1 MPDTRTPDSGP
12 LAPLRQRPWRRSLS
26 SEVTIAVVMLGLLG
40 MAILSIFTYWA
51 MLRVDAEAAARE
63 KTLISRA
70 IDEKISAVRRDQQK
84 VTVGDDPFYLT
95 RFADQ
100 SWMAENVGAWMSA
113 SYGHEQGY
121 VLDERDNA
129 IYAMKDGATVATKEF
144 DRVSRRIAPLVRKVR
159 HLLREDPE
167 VGDLGV
173 GDVVSIAGKP
183 SIVTVKPIVPSTD
196 RAALTVGEEYLHVA
210 VKHVDS
216 EFFASLGE
224 RYLVANVRFRPRELD
239 PAGEN
244 AVPLAGA
251 RAWHLGYVVW
261 DRERPGLQLIKEAAP
276 GLGTAFFVVAT
287 LVMFLLV
294 RIRRAAEQ
302 VHESESRFQ
311 HLATHDALTGMPN
324 RALLYQKLDEMLS
337 VATGSGSAFALH
349 YVDLDRFKNVND
361 TLGHPA
367 GDRLIRSVAIRLAEV
382 AEDGDMVARLGGDE
396 FAIVQADVADQEDAE
411 WLASR
416 VMSMM
421 AQPFDVM
428 GNQVFIGA
436 SMGIAIAPEVA
447 TNRSDL
453 LRKAD
458 IALYEAKGAGKGQYC
473 VFYPE
478 LDDAVREKQV
488 IERDL
493 RDALKNNVGLRVVY
507 QPIYAIDGATIVG
520 AEALVRWD
528 HPDRGPLPPGA
539 FVPVAEERGLIQ
551 QLGAW
556 VLREACCTAKTLDL
570 PWVAVNVSAIQ
581 FRDRAF
587 AEQVL
592 DLLDDLR
599 LDPKRLQLEI
609 TEGLLLDLTDDVRDV
624 LVTLRGAGVRIA
636 LDDFGTGY
644 SSLQYLH
651 RYEMDKIKIDR
662 AFVQRLGSSEDSDAI
677 VRAMLDLARG
687 LDLTVTAEG
696 VETPDQLRM
705 LVEFGCSELQG
716 FLLSRPVDAQSLGA
730 LIARTEE
737 AEPFGRQK
745 RRSAFRTPVASN
757 RPDEMVENPAIMTG

>member
-1 MPDTRTPDSGP
+1 MGAKSDPLRGPDGVANSTGRG
-12 LAPLRQRPWRRSLS
+12 LAAYRQRPWRRSLS
-26 SEVTIAVVMLGLLG
+26 SEVTIAVVMLGFLG

-129 IYAMKDGATVATKEF
+129 IYAMKDGATVATEEF
-144 DRVSRRIAPLVRKVR
+144 DRVSRRIAPLARKVR
-159 HLLREDPE
+159 HLLRKDPE

-173 GDVVSIAGKP
+173 GDVVSIDGKP

-196 RAALTVGEEYLHVA
+196 RAALAVGEEYLHVA

-216 EFFASLGE
+216 AFFASLGE

-244 AVPLAGA
+244 AVPLAGG

-276 GLGTAFFVVAT
+276 GLGTAFLVVAT
-287 LVMFLLV
+287 LVLFLLV

-337 VATGSGSAFALH
+337 VATGNGSAFALH

-367 GDRLIRSVAIRLAEV
+367 GDRLIRSVAVRLAEV
-382 AEDGDMVARLGGDE
+382 AEEGDMVARLGGDE
-396 FAIVQADVADQEDAE
+396 FAIVQTHVADKGDAE
-411 WLASR
+411 RLASR
-416 VMSMM
+416 VMSTM

-436 SMGIAIAPEVA
+436 SMGIAIAPEAA
-447 TNRSDL
+447 TSRSDL

-458 IALYEAKGAGKGQYC
+458 ISLYEAKGAGKGRYC

-478 LDDAVREKQV
+478 LDDAVREKQA

-493 RDALKNNVGLRVVY
+493 RDALKEGAGLWVAY
-507 QPIYAIDGATIVG
+507 QPIYASDGATVVG

-551 QLGAW
+551 QLGFW

-592 DLLDDLR
+592 DLLYDLR
-599 LDPKRLQLEI
+599 LEPKRLQLEI

-696 VETPDQLRM
+696 VETSDQLRM

-716 FLLSRPVDAQSLGA
+716 FLLSRPVDFPTLET
-730 LIARTEE
+730 LFVRTPE
-737 AEPFGRQK
+737 AEPSKYRGS
-745 RRSAFRTPVASN
+745 RRRPVITAPGS
-757 RPDEMVENPAIMTG
+757 VAV